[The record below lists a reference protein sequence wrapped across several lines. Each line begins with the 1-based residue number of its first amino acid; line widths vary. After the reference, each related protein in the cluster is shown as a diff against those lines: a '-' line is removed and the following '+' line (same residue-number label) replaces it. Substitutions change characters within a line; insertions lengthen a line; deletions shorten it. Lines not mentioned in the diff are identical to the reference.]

1 LKVRRFKGLCQR
13 HALRRK
19 LKKLKLEKEIL
30 IEVRNVKKSY
40 KITKQHK
47 LKVLKGI
54 NLHINREEIVAIM
67 GKSGA
72 GKSTLLH
79 IIGTLDKP
87 DSGKVLYKNSD
98 IFIQKEKQL
107 AHFRNTTIG
116 FIFQFHHL
124 LPEFTAK
131 ENVLIASMINGTP
144 DHKKAEE
151 LLAEVGL
158 KERMDHKP
166 SELSGGEAQRVAIA
180 RALINSP
187 DLVLAD
193 EPTGNLDTENADA
206 VIDLLFNLREKYK
219 KTFLMVT
226 HNEEFASKCDRIIRM
241 QDGEILN

>member
-1 LKVRRFKGLCQR
+1 LN
-13 HALRRK
+13 
-19 LKKLKLEKEIL
+19 EKL
-30 IEVRNVKKSY
+30 IEVKSLKKSY
-40 KITKQHK
+40 KISKQQK

-54 NLHINREEIVAIM
+54 NLFINKEEIVAIM

-87 DSGKVLYKNSD
+87 DSGKVFFNDSD
-98 IFIQKEKQL
+98 VFEQKEKQL
-107 AHFRNTTIG
+107 ANFRNTKIG

-131 ENVLIASMINGTP
+131 ENVLIASMINGNP

-151 LLAEVGL
+151 LLTEVGL
-158 KERMDHKP
+158 KDRINHKP

-187 DLVLAD
+187 ELILAD

-206 VIDLLFNLREKYK
+206 VIDLLFNLRDKYK
-219 KTFLMVT
+219 QTFLMVT
-226 HNEEFASKCDRIIRM
+226 HNEDFASKCDRIIRM
-241 QDGEILN
+241 KDGLIEE